1 MSNFLEM
8 IQSPNYND
16 FLVPTIDF
24 LFGLLILLVSV
35 GFILSLLRYVLLPF
49 KFLTNFIL
57 LPVEVFQEWRRIV
70 NQKKTQMP
78 TNTTLAPVSAYP
90 TATVQTST
98 VAKNV
103 VNENEYI
110 SSSNNQIPHED
121 GKVINFVAVKNRRK

>member
-70 NQKKTQMP
+70 NQKKSQVS

-90 TATVQTST
+90 TAT

-110 SSSNNQIPHED
+110 SSSNNQVPYED